1 MITTI
6 IEKELRGILLSPKFT
21 ATFAVCSALILLSVY
36 AGVKEYN
43 AFSRQYEAAIRLTDQ
58 EMREETSIGSLRNR
72 QYRPPDPMQI
82 FVAGVHNDVGRLTRV
97 HELQPVKLTNSV
109 YADEPI
115 YAVFRFVDFAFIV
128 QVILSLF
135 AILFTYDAIAGEREN
150 GTLQLTFANGIPR
163 VKYLL
168 GKIAGL
174 WIGLAISI
182 IIPILL
188 GIFLVVLFNVPL
200 TATHWARVVL
210 LIGVSLLYFT
220 FFVVFGVMVSAI
232 IKRTNVAFLVAL
244 VAWVAFILIIPRA
257 GVMAA
262 AQVVHVPSIA
272 EIEGQRD
279 AFARDSWARHWD
291 EMEGRWKVRNQPTE
305 NMNENDR
312 GAYRDEH
319 MWEWMEEDEKAR
331 KQAQRNIDE
340 FGETLNEDLRNRKL
354 AQERLAYTMSR
365 LSPASA
371 FQLVAMKLAGTD
383 VDMKTRFEDA
393 LRRYRGSYLEF
404 VEKKQKE
411 SGGGGGIR
419 ITMDSDRGF
428 SFQAPREAG
437 TIDLSELP
445 RLHYSTPT
453 LAESVSGSVADL
465 GVVAFFVILSVGFAF
480 AGFLRSDL
488 R

>member
-1 MITTI
+1 MIITI
-6 IEKELRGILLSPKFT
+6 FEKELRGILLSPKFT
-21 ATFAVCSALILLSVY
+21 ATFGVCSLLILLSVFV
-36 AGVKEYN
+36 GIKEYN
-43 AFSRQYEAAIRLTDQ
+43 AYSRQYEAAMRLTDQ
-58 EMREETSIGSLRNR
+58 EMREETSIGNLRNR
-72 QYRPPDPMQI
+72 QYRPPDPMQV
-82 FVAGVHNDVGRLTRV
+82 FVSGVHNDVGRLTRV
-97 HELQPVKLTNSV
+97 HELQPIKLTNSV

-174 WIGLAISI
+174 WTGLAISI

-188 GIFLVVLFNVPL
+188 GIFLVLLFNIPL
-200 TATHWARVVL
+200 TPTHWTRVGL

-220 FFVVFGVMVSAI
+220 FFVVFGVMVSAT

-272 EIEGQRD
+272 EVEAQRD
-279 AFARDSWARHWD
+279 AFARDRWAKHWD
-291 EMEGRWKVRNQPTE
+291 AMEDRWKARNQPTE
-305 NMNENDR
+305 GMNEDDR

-331 KQAQRNIDE
+331 KQVQRDIDG
-340 FGETLNEDLRNRKL
+340 FGEMLNEDVRNRKL
-354 AQERLAYTMSR
+354 AQERLAYSLSR
-365 LSPASA
+365 VSPASA
-371 FQLVAMKLAGTD
+371 FQLAAMTLAGTD
-383 VDMKTRFEDA
+383 ISMKTRFEDA

-445 RLHYSTPT
+445 RLQYSTPT
-453 LAESVSGSVADL
+453 LAESTVATIADL
-465 GVVAFFVILSVGFAF
+465 GILILFTVLSMGVAF
-480 AGFLRSDL
+480 AGFLRTDL